1 MNLDKTQGGVPD
13 FVLMDQLTED
23 AMTENIV
30 GRFKKDNIY
39 TFIGEVVVS
48 MNPYKDISGLY
59 SKAKMQEYKS
69 AYMYEKSPHVYS
81 LSNNVYRK
89 LLQYRRNQCVII
101 SGESGAGKTEASKV
115 LMQYLAAVSKSS
127 TEVDRVKNQLL
138 DSNPVLEAFG
148 NAKTLRN
155 DNSSRF
161 GKYMEIQ
168 FDFDGA
174 PVGASIINYLLEKSR
189 VVGRAVGERSFH
201 IFYQM
206 IAGLSD
212 SELKSFGIS
221 KNVDTYQYLS
231 VSQCSTVPT
240 INDVTGFKEVQKAL
254 DTLGFNGTEKQNM
267 WKILSGILLLGN
279 ITFKSDEAKAN
290 VTRIADM
297 KALDAAAAALCTQT
311 NVLSSALTTRS
322 ITTGVGKRVSS
333 ISIPLDLQSAS
344 FTRDALAKGVYERL
358 FSWLVQS
365 INSRLSAKSGEGKM
379 VVGILD
385 IYGFEV
391 FENNSFEQFCINFC
405 NEKLQQLFIELTLKS
420 EQEEYVKEGIQ
431 WEPVKYFNNK
441 IICDL
446 IEGKP
451 VSITSLMDECSLITE
466 STDAT
471 LLGRMNHTFKAHPH
485 FETRESGKRDL
496 NLNDSSFKLKHYAG
510 DVIYNISG
518 FLEKNKDTLFGDLV
532 NAMNVSTNPLLSSLF
547 PPLDLNSKKRPVT
560 AGTQFKNALNSLM
573 ERLLACEPHYIRCIK
588 PNDNKKPGVIDNER
602 LRHQIRYLG
611 LLENVRV
618 RRAGFAFRQLYSRF
632 VWRYK
637 IICPDTWPPRTRFSM
652 RPGQDA
658 EKLPAEKIVKYLQ
671 LKEDD
676 FRMGKTKIFIRDPR
690 TLFDLES
697 RREKEIP
704 KIVIKLQTAWRG
716 YIARSQWKQ
725 TKAAIKIQ
733 LFYRSARSARWLRK
747 LKTAFEGVAKEPT
760 FGKHT
765 VWPEPP
771 KVLKAGSVMVKK
783 IWANWRAR
791 KMVMSLTAE
800 QQAEMRQKVLALT
813 IFKGNKPWDCSRRYL
828 ADYLESDKNP
838 NSRKYIEAMAKLFAT
853 YEDTSVNFAEYGNK
867 INSKNKP
874 DFRGIVVT
882 DKNIY
887 KHDPKNYKIK
897 KYETPIVQVTDIYLS
912 PHEDTFVI
920 VHAVEPHRDLC
931 FDLGIQGEEKASEFV
946 VAVVQEHRKLTGK
959 VLPVHFKDS
968 ITYNAGRTPKAKG
981 VEYTLKFEA
990 TDDPKV
996 LISQI
1001 RSKGLV
1007 NTVVYSKINNP
1018 IAKRK

>member
-1 MNLDKTQGGVPD
+1 VPD
-13 FVLMDQLTED
+13 FVLLDKLTED
-23 AMTENIV
+23 ALVENLV

-48 MNPYKDISGLY
+48 MNPYKEVSGLY
-59 SKAKMQEYKS
+59 SKSKMTEYKS
-69 AYMYEKSPHVYS
+69 AFMYEKTPHIYS

-138 DSNPVLEAFG
+138 DSNPILEAFG

-168 FDFDGA
+168 FDYEGA

-189 VVGRAVGERSFH
+189 VVGRTVGERSFH

-206 IAGLSD
+206 LAGLAD
-212 SELKSFGIS
+212 QELRSNNMTRDTGKYVYLETS
-221 KNVDTYQYLS
+221 K
-231 VSQCSTVPT
+231 CSTVPT

-254 DTLGFNGTEKQNM
+254 DTLGFSPTEKSNM
-267 WKILSGILLLGN
+267 WRILSGILLLGN
-279 ITFKSDEAKAN
+279 VTFAEGPKPNSTKILDQKTHDLVAETLSTQSKA
-290 VTRIADM
+290 
-297 KALDAAAAALCTQT
+297 
-311 NVLSSALTTRS
+311 LSSALTTRS

-333 ISIPLDLQSAS
+333 INIPLDMQAAA
-344 FTRDALAKGVYERL
+344 FTRDALAKGIYERL
-358 FSWLVQS
+358 FNWLVAS
-365 INSRLSAKSGEGKM
+365 INSRLSAKSSEGKT

-471 LLGRMNHTFKAHPH
+471 LLGRMNHSFKAHAH
-485 FETRESGKRDL
+485 FETNQSTKRDMTIP
-496 NLNDSSFKLKHYAG
+496 DHCFKMKHYAG
-510 DVIYNISG
+510 DVVYNING
-518 FLEKNKDTLFGDLV
+518 FLEKNKDTLFGDLIT
-532 NAMNVSTNPLLSSLF
+532 AMHLSNNPLLSSLF

-560 AGTQFKNALNSLM
+560 AGTQFKAALNNLM

-588 PNDNKKPGVIDNER
+588 PNDSKKAGVVDNER
-602 LRHQIRYLG
+602 LRHQVRYLG

-618 RRAGFAFRQLYSRF
+618 RRAGFAFRQLFSRF

-637 IICPDTWPPRTRFSM
+637 IICPDTWPPKRQTM
-652 RPGQDA
+652 RAGAAANSEQA
-658 EKLPAEKIVKYLQ
+658 QAEKIIRYLK
-671 LKEDD
+671 LKPDD
-676 FRMGKTKIFIRDPR
+676 FRIGKTKAFIRDPR
-690 TLFDLES
+690 IIFDLEA

-704 KIVIKLQTAWRG
+704 KVVIKLQTAWRG
-716 YIARSQWKQ
+716 YLARSQWKM

-733 LFYRSARSARWLRK
+733 LFYRSARSAKWLRS
-747 LKTAFEGVAKEPT
+747 LKRAFENVKQDPT
-760 FGKHT
+760 WGKN
-765 VWPEPP
+765 VQWPEPP
-771 KVLKAGSVMVKK
+771 NVLRNGAALVKK
-783 IWANWRAR
+783 IWTNWRAR
-791 KMVMSLTAE
+791 KMVQKLSPE
-800 QQAEMRQKVLALT
+800 QQAEMRQKVLAYT
-813 IFKGNKPWDCSRRYL
+813 IFKGKKPWDCSRRYL
-828 ADYLESDKNP
+828 ADYLDSEKNP
-838 NSRKYIEAMAKLFAT
+838 NSKKYVDAMTNLFAT
-853 YEDTSVNFAEYGNK
+853 YEDTAVNFAEYGNK
-867 INSKNKP
+867 FNSKNKP

-897 KYETPIVQVTDIYLS
+897 KYETPIVQVTDICLS
-912 PHEDTFVI
+912 PYEDTFVV

-931 FDLGIQGEEKASEFV
+931 FDLGLQGEEKASEFV
-946 VAVVQEHRKLTGK
+946 VAVVQEHKKLTNK
-959 VLPVHFKDS
+959 TLQVHFKDT
-968 ITYNAGRTPKAKG
+968 ITYNAGRTPKSKG
-981 VEYTLKFEA
+981 VEYTLKFEGS
-990 TDDPKV
+990 DDPKIV
-996 LISQI
+996 NSQI
-1001 RSKGLV
+1001 KSKGHV
-1007 NTVVYSKINNP
+1007 NTVVYSKVNNP
-1018 IAKRK
+1018 IAKRRH

>member
-23 AMTENIV
+23 AMVDNIV

-48 MNPYKDISGLY
+48 MNPYKEVSGLY

-69 AYMYEKSPHVYS
+69 AYMYEKSPHIYS

-127 TEVDRVKNQLL
+127 SEVDRVKNQLL
-138 DSNPVLEAFG
+138 ESNPVLEAFG

-189 VVGRAVGERSFH
+189 VVGRTVGERSFH

-206 IAGLSD
+206 LAGLSD
-212 SELKSFGIS
+212 AELKSNGVS
-221 KNVDTYQYLS
+221 KDINQFNYLS

-254 DTLGFNGTEKQNM
+254 DTLGFSGTEKQNM

-279 ITFKSDEAKAN
+279 INFRPDEAKAN
-290 VTRIADM
+290 ITRILDQ
-297 KALDAAAAALCTQT
+297 KALDAAAAALTT
-311 NVLSSALTTRS
+311 NAGALSSALTTRS

-333 ISIPLDLQSAS
+333 ISIPLDLQAAA

-358 FSWLVQS
+358 FNWLVQS
-365 INSRLSAKSGEGKM
+365 INSRLSAKSTEGKM

-391 FENNSFEQFCINFC
+391 FDNNSFEQFCINFC

-420 EQEEYVKEGIQ
+420 EQEEYVREGIQ

-466 STDAT
+466 STDST
-471 LLGRMNHTFKAHPH
+471 LLGRMNHSFKSHAH
-485 FETRESGKRDL
+485 FESRDSAKRDMTL
-496 NLNDSSFKLKHYAG
+496 PDNSFKLKHYAG
-510 DVIYNISG
+510 DVIYNING

-532 NAMNVSTNPLLSSLF
+532 NAMNVSSNPLLSSLF
-547 PPLDLNSKKRPVT
+547 PPLDLNSKKRPIT
-560 AGTQFKNALNSLM
+560 AGTQFKNALNNLM
-573 ERLLACEPHYIRCIK
+573 DRLLACEPHYIRCIK

-618 RRAGFAFRQLYSRF
+618 RRAGFAFRQPYPRF

-637 IICPDTWPPRTRFSM
+637 IICPDTWPPRRFTM

-658 EKLPAEKIVKYLQ
+658 EKTPAEKIIKHLG
-671 LKEDD
+671 LKGDD
-676 FRMGKTKIFIRDPR
+676 YRMGKTKVFIRDPR
-690 TLFDLES
+690 TLFDLET
-697 RREKEIP
+697 RRDKEIP
-704 KIVIKLQTAWRG
+704 KVVVKLQTAWRG

-733 LFYRSARSARWLRK
+733 LFYRSARSARWMRK
-747 LKTAFEGVAKEPT
+747 VKNAFEGVSRDAT
-760 FGKHT
+760 YGKNIQ
-765 VWPEPP
+765 WPEPP
-771 KVLKAGSVMVKK
+771 RVLKNGSILVKK

-791 KMVMSLTAE
+791 KMVLALTAE
-800 QQAEMRQKVLALT
+800 QQAEMRQKVLAYT
-813 IFKGNKPWDCSRRYL
+813 IFSGKKPWDCSRRYQ

-838 NSRKYIEAMAKLFAT
+838 NSKKYIEAMAKLFAT

-867 INSKNKP
+867 FNSKNKP

-897 KYETPIVQVTDIYLS
+897 KYETPIVQVTDICLS
-912 PHEDTFVI
+912 PFEDTFVI

-946 VAVVQEHRKLTGK
+946 VAVVQEHKKLTGK
-959 VLPVHFKDS
+959 TLPIHFKDS
-968 ITYNAGRTPKAKG
+968 ITYNAGRTPKGKG
-981 VEYTLKFEA
+981 VDYTLKFEA

-996 LISQI
+996 VNSQI
-1001 RSKGLV
+1001 RSKGQV
-1007 NTVVYSKINNP
+1007 NTVVYSKTNNP
-1018 IAKRK
+1018 IAKKKR